1 MACPNNDG
9 LYNIKIDQG
18 TTFWRILTLKYSNGM
33 PINISGWSA
42 DMQIR
47 PTYCSNTIAE
57 SLSTAN
63 GEIMIYN
70 GPAGQMTLWLPPERT
85 ATLATCPNN
94 SSNSAWTVLAPPLR
108 PGEVPSVNYVYDL
121 QTIRTDGFTTRTLH
135 GEVKVY
141 REVTR

>member
-1 MACPNNDG
+1 
-9 LYNIKIDQG
+9 
-18 TTFWRILTLKYSNGM
+18 M
-33 PINISGWSA
+33 PINITGWSA

-47 PTYCSNTIAE
+47 PMYCSNTVSE

-70 GPAGQMTLWLPPERT
+70 GPAGQMTLWLPPTRT
-85 ATLATCPNN
+85 AALANCSNG
-94 SSNSAWTVLAPPLR
+94 SSNTANNAWMVLAPPLR